1 MKLIKTPEER
11 EVDMLQRVEK
21 EIERREKR
29 ERVLRFVIAGLGV
42 LAVASFLTGHCTG
55 RGCRRQD

>member
-1 MKLIKTPEER
+1 MKLIKTREER

-29 ERVLRFVIAGLGV
+29 ERILRFVVAGLGV
-42 LAVASFLTGHCTG
+42 VAIAAFFTGHCTAAQ
-55 RGCRRQD
+55 CRRRK